1 MAATLAK
8 VLASEP
14 LPADW
19 REDASTALGV
29 IGDRAEGLA
38 RFMSRYTALA
48 RLPPP
53 SRRRFELAALIR
65 RVVELEQRMPV
76 QIESGPELQL
86 DADADQIEQALIN
99 LLKNAVDASLPMQG
113 VVKVRWQI
121 ADGALLLEIID
132 SGSGLPPSEN
142 LFVPFF
148 TTKPGGSGIGLVLA
162 RQIIEAH
169 DGSLLLENRRDAR
182 GCVARI
188 SLPL

>member
-1 MAATLAK
+1 
-8 VLASEP
+8 
-14 LPADW
+14 
-19 REDASTALGV
+19 
-29 IGDRAEGLA
+29 
-38 RFMSRYTALA
+38 MSRYTALA

-113 VVKVRWQI
+113 VVKVRWQM
-121 ADGALLLEIID
+121 ADGALVAEILD
-132 SGSGLPPSEN
+132 EGPGLPPSEN

-162 RQIIEAH
+162 RQIAEAH
-169 DGSLLLENRRDAR
+169 GGQVTLENRSDAQ
-182 GCVARI
+182 GCIARLW
-188 SLPL
+188 LPA

>member
-1 MAATLAK
+1 
-8 VLASEP
+8 
-14 LPADW
+14 
-19 REDASTALGV
+19 
-29 IGDRAEGLA
+29 
-38 RFMSRYTALA
+38 
-48 RLPPP
+48 
-53 SRRRFELAALIR
+53 
-65 RVVELEQRMPV
+65 
-76 QIESGPELQL
+76 
-86 DADADQIEQALIN
+86 
-99 LLKNAVDASLPMQG
+99 MQG

>member
-1 MAATLAK
+1 
-8 VLASEP
+8 
-14 LPADW
+14 
-19 REDASTALGV
+19 LGV

-76 QIESGPELQL
+76 QIEAGPELQL